1 MPEYMQNVVGN
12 RDLCAKLC
20 RDILAGRLPHALIIE
35 GARGTGKHTVAMQTA
50 AALACSAD
58 KKSAHSLPCGV
69 CPECKKIL
77 NRLCCDV
84 ITVGREDKA
93 TLGVDAIRFLKED
106 VHTFP
111 NDLDFKLYV
120 IEDADKMTEQA
131 QNALLLTLEEP
142 PSFVRFI
149 LLCENSELLLETV
162 RSRAPVLR
170 TEGVTNEELDEF
182 LVSHDPRAAQLKLS
196 SRREYDELIMAAK
209 HGIGT
214 ALEYL
219 DPKVYAPVRDV
230 RVFARDFAVAAT
242 DGASTKAILSLL
254 PRFSQKRE
262 PFALQLCA
270 IADALRDLLLL
281 KKDDGATLTF
291 FANRD
296 DALSLCDSC
305 SISFLYKLS
314 GAVLEAQEAN
324 TRNANVR
331 LTTVRMFA
339 NAELI

>member
-1 MPEYMQNVVGN
+1 MHRYMENVVGN
-12 RDLCAKLC
+12 TRIRKKLC
-20 RDILAGRLPHALIIE
+20 DDILAKRLPHALIFE
-35 GARGTGKHTVAMQTA
+35 GARGTGKHTIATETA
-50 AALACSAD
+50 AALACTAD
-58 KKSAHSLPCGV
+58 RTSGAPLPCGV

-77 NRLCCDV
+77 GHLCCDV
-84 ITVGREDKA
+84 ITVGRGDKA

-170 TEGVTNEELDEF
+170 TEGVTNEQLDEY
-182 LVSHDPRAAQLKLS
+182 LVSHDTRAAQMKMS
-196 SRREYDELIMAAK
+196 SPREYAELIMASK
-209 HGIGT
+209 NGIGR

-219 DPKVYAPVRDV
+219 EPKAFAPVKDV
-230 RVFARDFAVAAT
+230 RTLAFEFVDAAT
-242 DGASTKAILSLL
+242 QGASARAILSNL

-262 PFALQLCA
+262 PFALQLA
-270 IADALRDLLLL
+270 TLSDAVCDLILL
-281 KKDDGATLTF
+281 KKDDEARLTF
-291 FANRD
+291 FADRER
-296 DALSLCDSC
+296 AIEMCDRC
-305 SISFLYKLS
+305 STSFLYKLS
-314 GAVLEAQEAN
+314 EAILEAQAAN
-324 TRNANVR
+324 ARGANVR
-331 LTTVRMFA
+331 LITVEMLL